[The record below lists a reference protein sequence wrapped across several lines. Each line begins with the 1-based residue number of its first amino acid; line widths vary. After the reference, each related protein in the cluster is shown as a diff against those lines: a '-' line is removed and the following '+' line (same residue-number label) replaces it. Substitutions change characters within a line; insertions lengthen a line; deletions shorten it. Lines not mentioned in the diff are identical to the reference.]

1 MEKKPPLVMTPFDE
15 SLTNDFLQLVKII
28 LPYLPDHVQ
37 RIAGIYVK
45 LTELM
50 NAFYCFQPPYYHNRR
65 GRLRKQEKDPGSM
78 FEAVVPYLS
87 PEKREMF
94 DSFSGIWQMMEM
106 MKEMDF
112 GDPANMADMMNGF
125 QTAQDMTD
133 MMSGFQTERMDEN
146 ERMDGASGSCESGS
160 AETGADPAAA
170 LKAGGKNGK
179 ALVPVMMSLI
189 AGANKRGI
197 RFTPDEISLILSAI
211 KEGKS
216 KQEQAQID
224 QMVQMIRTIQAGKQ
238 PPRSGRQ

>member
-28 LPYLPDHVQ
+28 LPYLPDHIQ

-125 QTAQDMTD
+125 QAARDMPD
-133 MMSGFQTERMDEN
+133 MMSGFQAVQDTPDIMNRFQTERMDEN

-160 AETGADPAAA
+160 AETGADPDSGDESRWQERES
-170 LKAGGKNGK
+170 AGPSDDV
-179 ALVPVMMSLI
+179 ADH
-189 AGANKRGI
+189 R
-197 RFTPDEISLILSAI
+197 RE
-211 KEGKS
+211 
-216 KQEQAQID
+216 
-224 QMVQMIRTIQAGKQ
+224 
-238 PPRSGRQ
+238 

>member
-45 LTELM
+45 LAELM

-65 GRLRKQEKDPGSM
+65 GRLQKQEKDPGSM

-87 PEKREMF
+87 PEKREIF

-125 QTAQDMTD
+125 QAARDMPD
-133 MMSGFQTERMDEN
+133 MMSGFQGSQDMPDMMNRFQTERMDEN

-160 AETGADPAAA
+160 AETGADPDSGDESRWQERES
-170 LKAGGKNGK
+170 AGTGDDV
-179 ALVPVMMSLI
+179 ADH
-189 AGANKRGI
+189 R
-197 RFTPDEISLILSAI
+197 RE
-211 KEGKS
+211 
-216 KQEQAQID
+216 
-224 QMVQMIRTIQAGKQ
+224 
-238 PPRSGRQ
+238 

>member
-125 QTAQDMTD
+125 QAAQDMTD

-160 AETGADPAAA
+160 AETGADPDSS
-170 LKAGGKNGK
+170 
-179 ALVPVMMSLI
+179 V
-189 AGANKRGI
+189 GI

>member
-28 LPYLPDHVQ
+28 LPYLPDHIQ

-94 DSFSGIWQMMEM
+94 DSFSEIWQMMEM

-125 QTAQDMTD
+125 QAARDMPD
-133 MMSGFQTERMDEN
+133 MMSGFQAVQDTPDIMNRFQTERMDEN

-160 AETGADPAAA
+160 AEAGADPDS
-170 LKAGGKNGK
+170 G
-179 ALVPVMMSLI
+179 
-189 AGANKRGI
+189 
-197 RFTPDEISLILSAI
+197 DESRW
-211 KEGKS
+211 
-216 KQEQAQID
+216 QERESIGPGD
-224 QMVQMIRTIQAGKQ
+224 DVTDR
-238 PPRSGRQ
+238 RCE

>member
-125 QTAQDMTD
+125 QAARDMPD
-133 MMSGFQTERMDEN
+133 MMSGFQAVQDTPDIMNRFQTERMDEN

-160 AETGADPAAA
+160 AETGADSDSS
-170 LKAGGKNGK
+170 
-179 ALVPVMMSLI
+179 VES
-189 AGANKRGI
+189 R
-197 RFTPDEISLILSAI
+197 R
-211 KEGKS
+211 
-216 KQEQAQID
+216 QERESTGPGDDVAD
-224 QMVQMIRTIQAGKQ
+224 HR
-238 PPRSGRQ
+238 RE

>member
-28 LPYLPDHVQ
+28 LPYLPDHIQ

-94 DSFSGIWQMMEM
+94 DSFSEIWQMMEM

-125 QTAQDMTD
+125 QAARDMPD
-133 MMSGFQTERMDEN
+133 MMSGFQAAQDTPDIMNRFQTERMDKN
-146 ERMDGASGSCESGS
+146 ERMDGTSGSCESGS
-160 AETGADPAAA
+160 AETGADPDSGDESRWQERES
-170 LKAGGKNGK
+170 AGTGDDV
-179 ALVPVMMSLI
+179 ADH
-189 AGANKRGI
+189 R
-197 RFTPDEISLILSAI
+197 RE
-211 KEGKS
+211 
-216 KQEQAQID
+216 
-224 QMVQMIRTIQAGKQ
+224 
-238 PPRSGRQ
+238 

>member
-94 DSFSGIWQMMEM
+94 DSFSEIWQMMEM

-125 QTAQDMTD
+125 QAARDMPD
-133 MMSGFQTERMDEN
+133 MMSGFQAVQDTPDIMNRFQTERMDEN

-160 AETGADPAAA
+160 AEAGADPDS
-170 LKAGGKNGK
+170 G
-179 ALVPVMMSLI
+179 
-189 AGANKRGI
+189 
-197 RFTPDEISLILSAI
+197 DESRW
-211 KEGKS
+211 
-216 KQEQAQID
+216 QERESIGPGD
-224 QMVQMIRTIQAGKQ
+224 DVTDR
-238 PPRSGRQ
+238 RCE

>member
-28 LPYLPDHVQ
+28 LPYLPDHIQ

-125 QTAQDMTD
+125 QAARDMPD
-133 MMSGFQTERMDEN
+133 MMSGFQAVQDTPDIMNRFQTERMDEN

-160 AETGADPAAA
+160 AETGADSDSS
-170 LKAGGKNGK
+170 
-179 ALVPVMMSLI
+179 VES
-189 AGANKRGI
+189 R
-197 RFTPDEISLILSAI
+197 R
-211 KEGKS
+211 
-216 KQEQAQID
+216 QERESTGPGDDVAD
-224 QMVQMIRTIQAGKQ
+224 HR
-238 PPRSGRQ
+238 RE

>member
-112 GDPANMADMMNGF
+112 GDPANMADMMNIPILGLVENMSYLKCPDCNKEIQVF
-125 QTAQDMTD
+125 GESHVEEIAQKHGLNVLAKLPIDPSIAKNCD
-133 MMSGFQTERMDEN
+133 KGLVELVEGNWLDE
-146 ERMDGASGSCESGS
+146 
-160 AETGADPAAA
+160 AA
-170 LKAGGKNGK
+170 KTIEN
-179 ALVPVMMSLI
+179 
-189 AGANKRGI
+189 
-197 RFTPDEISLILSAI
+197 LS
-211 KEGKS
+211 
-216 KQEQAQID
+216 
-224 QMVQMIRTIQAGKQ
+224 
-238 PPRSGRQ
+238 

>member
-65 GRLRKQEKDPGSM
+65 GRPRKQEKDPGSM

-112 GDPANMADMMNGF
+112 GDPANMADMMSGFQAAQDMTNMMNGF
-125 QTAQDMTD
+125 QAAQDMTD

-160 AETGADPAAA
+160 AETGADPDS
-170 LKAGGKNGK
+170 G
-179 ALVPVMMSLI
+179 
-189 AGANKRGI
+189 
-197 RFTPDEISLILSAI
+197 DESRW
-211 KEGKS
+211 
-216 KQEQAQID
+216 QERESTGPGDDVAD
-224 QMVQMIRTIQAGKQ
+224 HR
-238 PPRSGRQ
+238 RE

>member
-125 QTAQDMTD
+125 QAARDMPDMMSGFQAAQDMPD

-160 AETGADPAAA
+160 AETGADSDSS
-170 LKAGGKNGK
+170 
-179 ALVPVMMSLI
+179 VES
-189 AGANKRGI
+189 R
-197 RFTPDEISLILSAI
+197 R
-211 KEGKS
+211 
-216 KQEQAQID
+216 QERESTSPGDDVAD
-224 QMVQMIRTIQAGKQ
+224 HR
-238 PPRSGRQ
+238 RE

>member
-112 GDPANMADMMNGF
+112 GDPANMADMINEF
-125 QTAQDMTD
+125 KASQEKTD
-133 MMSGFQTERMDEN
+133 FLPNDIVIG
-146 ERMDGASGSCESGS
+146 
-160 AETGADPAAA
+160 
-170 LKAGGKNGK
+170 
-179 ALVPVMMSLI
+179 
-189 AGANKRGI
+189 
-197 RFTPDEISLILSAI
+197 
-211 KEGKS
+211 
-216 KQEQAQID
+216 
-224 QMVQMIRTIQAGKQ
+224 
-238 PPRSGRQ
+238 